1 MPLHDWTKLRGW
13 SGLHIYWMVNICDDI
28 KSKLPPGFRA
38 YLGSSPI
45 VAIDDPPGQPDVSV
59 RQTNGGTH
67 GILETGEADPFQPDW
82 EGQVA
87 TIEAETSVYI
97 ERNGR
102 LIAAVELISPG
113 NKDGTEK
120 KSNYTARYLGYLTNG
135 VHLLFVDL
143 HPRPLAFSFADEI
156 AKRLDLPD
164 QPALRAPYAVSYRVN
179 ADASSETTMAVRR
192 FALSVG
198 DALPLAP
205 LAIGFPDVVLVD
217 LESTYHKAATAAYVE

>member
-28 KSKLPPGFRA
+28 KTKLPEGFRA

-59 RQTNGGTH
+59 RQTNGGTQ
-67 GILETGEADPFQPDW
+67 GTLESGESDPFQPDW

-102 LIAAVELISPG
+102 LVAAVELISPG
-113 NKDGTEK
+113 NKDGSEK
-120 KSNYTARYLGYLTNG
+120 KANYTARYLGYLTNG

-143 HPRPLAFSFADEI
+143 HPRPFAFSFADEI
-156 AKRLDLPD
+156 AKRLQLPQ
-164 QPALRAPYAVSYRVN
+164 QPSLQAPYAISYRVHS
-179 ADASSETTMAVRR
+179 DSSGETALAVRH
-192 FALSVG
+192 FALKVG
-198 DALPLAP
+198 DVLPSAP
-205 LAIGFPDVVLVD
+205 LAIGFPDVAIVD
-217 LESTYHKAATAAYVE
+217 LEGTYRKAAASAYVE

>member
-1 MPLHDWTKLRGW
+1 MPLHDWTKRRGW

-28 KSKLPPGFRA
+28 KTKLPDGFRA
-38 YLGSSPI
+38 YIGSSPI

-59 RQTNGGTH
+59 RQTNGGTQNT
-67 GILETGEADPFQPDW
+67 LESGEFDPFQPDW

-113 NKDGTEK
+113 NKDGSDK
-120 KSNYTARYLGYLTNG
+120 KLNYTARYLGYLTNG

-143 HPRPLAFSFADEI
+143 HPRPFAFSFADEI
-156 AKRLDLPD
+156 AERLQFPQ
-164 QPALRAPYAVSYRVN
+164 QPSRQAPYAISYRVN
-179 ADASSETTMAVRR
+179 SATSGETTVAVRH
-192 FALSVG
+192 FSLKVG
-198 DALPLAP
+198 DPLPNAP
-205 LAIGFPDVVLVD
+205 LAIGFPDVVIVD
-217 LESTYHKAATAAYVE
+217 LEETYRKAAASAYVE